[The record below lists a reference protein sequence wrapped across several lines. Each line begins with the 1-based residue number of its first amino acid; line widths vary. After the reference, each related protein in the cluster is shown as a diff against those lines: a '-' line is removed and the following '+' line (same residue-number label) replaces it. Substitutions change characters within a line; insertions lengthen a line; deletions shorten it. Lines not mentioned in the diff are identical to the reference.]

1 MNETLAAVSS
11 LSAISF
17 MARAWLSAELI
28 NSATVMPM
36 SCTAGNEMTGRGL
49 LPVSGDDVRRPRF
62 HVHVRSPYLSG
73 KNRAG
78 EMPPGNVV

>member
-36 SCTAGNEMTGRGL
+36 SCTAGNEMTGRAFFLSAAMMSAAHVFMFMFDL
-49 LPVSGDDVRRPRF
+49 LT
-62 HVHVRSPYLSG
+62 
-73 KNRAG
+73 
-78 EMPPGNVV
+78 